1 MIGFGFEIP
10 KLAVFK
16 SSIAVFEIICNYKTQ
31 EEECVFTVDSKIFNV
46 QEE

>member
-16 SSIAVFEIICNYKTQ
+16 SSIFDFEVVCNFKT
-31 EEECVFTVDSKIFNV
+31 EEDECVFTVESEIFNV